1 MSSLT
6 NLNIALPILVIAVS
20 GCAGKSVEGPRRAIV
35 SILNDGINGKIIFE
49 QASSKSPVKIRGTV
63 YGLEPGMHGMH
74 VHEGQQLGA
83 DCHQVGPHFNPTGK
97 QHGGPRDA
105 NRHVGDLG
113 NIRVSSRSLS
123 NQMLPVFGAQSL
135 LHTLSFAAF

>member
-1 MSSLT
+1 
-6 NLNIALPILVIAVS
+6 VIAVS
-20 GCAGKSVEGPRRAIV
+20 CCAGKSVEGPRRAVVTI
-35 SILNDGINGKIIFE
+35 SNAEINGKIIFE
-49 QASSKSPVKIRGTV
+49 QASPKSPVKIRGTV
-63 YGLEPGMHGMH
+63 HGLEAGLHAMH

-113 NIRVSSRSLS
+113 NIKVNLRYCIRSLT
-123 NQMLPVFGAQSL
+123 NLYV
-135 LHTLSFAAF
+135 H

>member
-1 MSSLT
+1 M
-6 NLNIALPILVIAVS
+6 IAVS
-20 GCAGKSVEGPRRAIV
+20 CCAGKSVEGPRRAVVTI
-35 SILNDGINGKIIFE
+35 SNGEINGKIIFE
-49 QASSKSPVKIRGTV
+49 QASSKSPVKIRGNIF
-63 YGLEPGMHGMH
+63 GLESGLHGMH

-113 NIRVSSRSLS
+113 NIKVNIHEKTPLS
-123 NQMLPVFGAQSL
+123 IIQL
-135 LHTLSFAAF
+135 LQIRGLIILNER